1 MAEHVIIGNGVAGI
15 KAAET
20 IRKLDSNCKITM
32 IGDEDYAFYYRP
44 QLPEFVAGKIEEE
57 RLWGKKKDFYE
68 KNNIVVHLGK
78 TVTGI
83 KPDTNEV
90 ILKDDTKINYDSL
103 LIATGG
109 SIKRR
114 NYPGGDLNGGI
125 VQLKTIDDAKNIKEK
140 VKSAKSAV
148 VVGEDF
154 LTLALAEALHGCG
167 LEVTYLLRGNRL
179 WPEIMDKDASDILM
193 LRLKGKGIKIK
204 QETDIKEVYVKNK
217 LVHGIIT
224 TNDELIDCQVL
235 GIVDKLQPSIDFL
248 SESSVKTG
256 NGVLVN
262 NKMLT
267 NFDNIYAAGD
277 VAQLPTDPDSEIP
290 EINVRWLKAWRQG
303 QVAGANMAGND
314 AEYDDV
320 ASISATQICGIDI
333 ISIGISNPLNG
344 DYEIM
349 RGDYP
354 HPEIDVYK
362 KLVLKDD
369 RVVGALFVGNVQ
381 EAQEVTKVIKN
392 KMNSSEIDKKLLK
405 QMFDLNSR
413 FASFRGFLCPVC
425 KLELP
430 IPPDA
435 KAGDKITCP
444 ACGIELKVTEKML
457 KQ

>member
-20 IRKLDSNCKITM
+20 IRKHDPDGKITV
-32 IGDEDYAFYYRP
+32 IGDENYAFYYRP

-57 RLWGKKKDFYE
+57 RLWGKKSDFYE
-68 KNNIVVHLGK
+68 KNNITSHLGK

-90 ILKDDTKINYDSL
+90 LLKDDNAISYDSL

-114 NYPGGDLNGGI
+114 NYPGSDLNGGI
-125 VQLKTIDDAKNIKEK
+125 VQLKTIDDARNIKEK

-154 LTLALAEALHGCG
+154 LTLALTEALHGSG
-167 LEVTYLLRGNRL
+167 VEVTYLLRGNRL
-179 WPEIMDKDASDILM
+179 WPEIMDNDASDILL
-193 LRLKGKGIKIK
+193 LRLKEKGITIK
-204 QETDIKEVYVKNK
+204 QSTNIKEVCANK
-217 LVHGIIT
+217 IIT
-224 TNDELIDCQVL
+224 TGDELIDCQIL

-248 SESSVKTG
+248 NGSGVNTD

-277 VAQLPTDPDSEIP
+277 VAQLPADLGSEVP
-290 EINVRWLKAWRQG
+290 EINVRWLKAWKQG
-303 QVAGANMAGND
+303 QVAGANMAGNN
-314 AEYDDV
+314 AEYDDI

-333 ISIGISNPLNG
+333 VSIGVSNPLNG
-344 DYEIM
+344 GYEIK

-354 HPEIDVYK
+354 HPETDVYK
-362 KLVLKDD
+362 KLVLKNDK
-369 RVVGALFVGNVQ
+369 VVGALFVGNAQ
-381 EAQEVTKVIKN
+381 EAREVTKVIKN
-392 KMNSSEIDKKLLK
+392 QTNYSDIDKKLLK
-405 QMFDLNSR
+405 QMFDLDSR
-413 FASFRGFLCPVC
+413 FSTFRGFLCPVC

-444 ACGIELKVTEKML
+444 ACGIELKVTEGML
-457 KQ
+457 K

>member
-20 IRKLDSNCKITM
+20 IRKHDPDGKITM
-32 IGDEDYAFYYRP
+32 IGNEAYAFYYRP
-44 QLPEFVAGKIEEE
+44 QLPGFVAGKIEEE

-68 KNNIVVHLGK
+68 KNNIISHLGK

-83 KPDTNEV
+83 KPDT
-90 ILKDDTKINYDSL
+90 
-103 LIATGG
+103 
-109 SIKRR
+109 KRR
-114 NYPGGDLNGGI
+114 SYPGSDLNGGI

-140 VKSAKSAV
+140 IKSAKSAV

-154 LTLALAEALHGCG
+154 LTLSLTEALHSSG
-167 LEVTYLLRGNRL
+167 LEVTYLLRGDRL

-193 LRLKGKGIKIK
+193 LRLKEKGITIK

-224 TNDELIDCQVL
+224 TDDELIDCQIL

-248 SESSVKTG
+248 NESGVNTD

-277 VAQLPTDPDSEIP
+277 VAQLPADLDSDIP
-290 EINVRWLKAWRQG
+290 EINVRWLKAWKQG
-303 QVAGANMAGND
+303 QVAGSNMAGND
-314 AEYDDV
+314 AEYDDI

-333 ISIGISNPLNG
+333 VSIGASNPLNG
-344 DYEIM
+344 DYKIV

-362 KLVLKDD
+362 KLVLKNDK
-369 RVVGALFVGNVQ
+369 VVGALFVGNVQ
-381 EAQEVTKVIKN
+381 EAREVTKVIKN
-392 KMNSSEIDKKLLK
+392 RTNYSEIDKKLLK

-413 FASFRGFLCPVC
+413 FSTFRGFLCPVC

-444 ACGIELKVTEKML
+444 ACGIELKVTEGML
-457 KQ
+457 K

>member
-20 IRKLDSNCKITM
+20 IRKLDSKGKITVV
-32 IGDEDYAFYYRP
+32 GDEAYAFYYRP

-68 KNNIVVHLGK
+68 KNNIISHLGK
-78 TVTGI
+78 TVTGV

-90 ILKDDTKINYDSL
+90 ILEDDTTIYYDSL

-114 NYPGGDLNGGI
+114 SYPGSDLNGGI

-154 LTLALAEALHGCG
+154 LTLSLTEALDSSG

-179 WPEIMDKDASDILM
+179 WPEIMDKDASDMLM
-193 LRLKGKGIKIK
+193 LRLREKGITIK
-204 QETDIKEVYVKNK
+204 QGTDIKEVYVKNR
-217 LVHGIIT
+217 LIHGIIT
-224 TNDELIDCQVL
+224 TDDELIDCQIL
-235 GIVDKLQPSIDFL
+235 GIVDKLQPRIEFL
-248 SESSVKTG
+248 DESGVNTG

-262 NKMLT
+262 SKMRT

-277 VAQLPTDPDSEIP
+277 VAQLPVDPDSEIP
-290 EINVRWLKAWRQG
+290 EINVRWLKAWKQG
-303 QVAGANMAGND
+303 QVAGSNMAGKE

-333 ISIGISNPLNG
+333 VSIGISNPLNG
-344 DYEIM
+344 DYKIM

-362 KLVLKDD
+362 KLVLKND

-381 EAQEVTKVIKN
+381 EAREVTKVIKDKTN
-392 KMNSSEIDKKLLK
+392 YSEIDKKLLK
-405 QMFDLNSR
+405 QMFDLSSR
-413 FASFRGFLCPVC
+413 FSTFRGFLCPVC

-444 ACGIELKVTEKML
+444 ACGIELKVTESML
-457 KQ
+457 K

>member
-20 IRKLDSNCKITM
+20 IRKHDPDGKITV
-32 IGDEDYAFYYRP
+32 IGDETHAFYYRP

-57 RLWGKKKDFYE
+57 RLWGKKSNFYE
-68 KNNIVVHLGK
+68 KNNIISLLGK

-83 KPDTNEV
+83 KPDANEV
-90 ILKDDTKINYDSL
+90 IIKDDTAINYDSL

-114 NYPGGDLNGGI
+114 NYPGSDLNGGI
-125 VQLKTIDDAKNIKEK
+125 VQLKTIDDARNIKEK

-154 LTLALAEALHGCG
+154 LTLSLTEALHSSGV
-167 LEVTYLLRGNRL
+167 EVTYLLRGDRL

-193 LRLKGKGIKIK
+193 LRLKEKGITIK
-204 QETDIKEVYVKNK
+204 QETDIKEVHIKDR

-224 TNDELIDCQVL
+224 TGDELIDCQIL

-248 SESSVKTG
+248 NESGVNTD

-277 VAQLPTDPDSEIP
+277 VAQLPADLDSEIP
-290 EINVRWLKAWRQG
+290 EINIRWLKAWKQG
-303 QVAGANMAGND
+303 QVAGSNMAGRD

-333 ISIGISNPLNG
+333 VSIGVSNPLNE
-344 DYEIM
+344 DYEIK

-362 KLVLKDD
+362 KLILKDD
-369 RVVGALFVGNVQ
+369 RVVGALFVGNAQ
-381 EAQEVTKVIKN
+381 EAKEITKVIKN
-392 KMNSSEIDKKLLK
+392 GTSYSEIDKKLLK
-405 QMFDLNSR
+405 QMFDLDSR
-413 FASFRGFLCPVC
+413 FSTFRGFLCPVC

-444 ACGIELKVTEKML
+444 ACGIELKVTECML
-457 KQ
+457 K

>member
-20 IRKLDSNCKITM
+20 IRKHDSDCKITVL
-32 IGDEDYAFYYRP
+32 GNEAYEFYYRP
-44 QLPEFVAGKIEEE
+44 QLPGFVAGKIEEE
-57 RLWGKKKDFYE
+57 RLWGKKRDFYE
-68 KNNIVVHLGK
+68 KNNITSLLGK

-83 KPDTNEV
+83 KPGTNEV
-90 ILKDDTKINYDSL
+90 ILKDDTTINYDSL

-114 NYPGGDLNGGI
+114 NYPGSDLCEGI

-140 VKSAKSAV
+140 VKSSKSAV

-154 LTLALAEALHGCG
+154 LTLSLTEALHSSG

-179 WPEIMDKDASDILM
+179 WPEIMDKDASEILM
-193 LRLKGKGIKIK
+193 LRLKEKGITIK
-204 QETDIKEVYVKNK
+204 QETDIKEVYVKNR

-224 TNDELIDCQVL
+224 TGDELIECQIV
-235 GIVDKLQPSIDFL
+235 GIVDKMQPCIDFL
-248 SESSVKTG
+248 SQSGVNTD
-256 NGVLVN
+256 NGILVN

-277 VAQLPTDPDSEIP
+277 VAQLPADLDSEIP
-290 EINVRWLKAWRQG
+290 EINIRWLKAWKQG
-303 QVAGANMAGND
+303 QVAGSNMAGNA
-314 AEYDDV
+314 AEYDDI

-333 ISIGISNPLNG
+333 VSIGASNPLNG
-344 DYEIM
+344 DYNIM

-362 KLVLKDD
+362 KLVLKND
-369 RVVGALFVGNVQ
+369 RVVGALFIGNVQ
-381 EAQEVTKVIKN
+381 EAREITKVIKN
-392 KMNSSEIDKKLLK
+392 GTEYSDIDKKLLK
-405 QMFDLNSR
+405 QMFDLESR
-413 FASFRGFLCPVC
+413 ISSFRGFLCPVC

-430 IPPDA
+430 VPPDA
-435 KAGDKITCP
+435 KVGDKITCP
-444 ACGIELKVTEKML
+444 ACGIELKVTESML
-457 KQ
+457 K

>member
-20 IRKLDSNCKITM
+20 IRKHDPNGKITV
-32 IGDEDYAFYYRP
+32 IGDEAYAFYYRP
-44 QLPEFVAGKIEEE
+44 QLPGFVAGKVEEE

-68 KNNIVVHLGK
+68 KNNIISHLGK
-78 TVTGI
+78 IVTGI

-90 ILKDDTKINYDSL
+90 ILKDDTTINYDSL

-114 NYPGGDLNGGI
+114 SYPGCELDGGV

-140 VKSAKSAV
+140 IKSAKSAV

-154 LTLALAEALHGCG
+154 LTLALTEALHGSG
-167 LEVTYLLRGNRL
+167 LEVTYLLRGDRL
-179 WPEIMDKDASDILM
+179 WPEVMDKDASDILM

-204 QETDIKEVYVKNK
+204 QGTDIKEVYVKNK
-217 LVHGIIT
+217 LVHGVIT
-224 TNDELIDCQVL
+224 TDDELIDCQIL
-235 GIVDKLQPSIDFL
+235 GIVDKLQPSMGFL
-248 SESSVKTG
+248 NESGVNTD

-277 VAQLPTDPDSEIP
+277 VAQLPVDLDSEIP
-290 EINVRWLKAWRQG
+290 EINVRWLKAWKQG
-303 QVAGANMAGND
+303 QVAGSNMAGNN
-314 AEYDDV
+314 AEYDDI
-320 ASISATQICGIDI
+320 ARISATQICGIDI
-333 ISIGISNPLNG
+333 VSIGVSNPLNG
-344 DYEIM
+344 DHKIM

-362 KLVLKDD
+362 KLVMKDD
-369 RVVGALFVGNVQ
+369 KVVGALFVGNVQ
-381 EAQEVTKVIKN
+381 EAREVTKVIKN
-392 KMNSSEIDKKLLK
+392 KTNYSDIDKKLLK

-413 FASFRGFLCPVC
+413 FGSFRGFLCPVC

-457 KQ
+457 Q

>member
-20 IRKLDSNCKITM
+20 IRKHDPDGKITV
-32 IGDEDYAFYYRP
+32 IGDEDHAFYYRP
-44 QLPEFVAGKIEEE
+44 QLPGFVAGKIEEE
-57 RLWGKKKDFYE
+57 RLWGKKSDFYE
-68 KNNIVVHLGK
+68 KNNIISRLGK

-90 ILKDDTKINYDSL
+90 ILKDDTAINYDSL

-109 SIKRR
+109 AIKRR
-114 NYPGGDLNGGI
+114 NYPGSDLNGGI

-154 LTLALAEALHGCG
+154 LTLSLTEALHSSG
-167 LEVTYLLRGNRL
+167 LEVTYLLRGDRL

-193 LRLKGKGIKIK
+193 LRLKEKGITIK
-204 QETDIKEVYVKNK
+204 QETDIKEVHIKDR
-217 LVHGIIT
+217 LVHGVIT
-224 TNDELIDCQVL
+224 TDDELLDCQIL

-248 SESSVKTG
+248 NESGVNTD

-277 VAQLPTDPDSEIP
+277 VAQLPADPDSETP
-290 EINVRWLKAWRQG
+290 EINVRWLKAWKQG
-303 QVAGANMAGND
+303 QVAGSNMAGND
-314 AEYDDV
+314 AEYDDI

-333 ISIGISNPLNG
+333 VSIGVSNPLNG
-344 DYEIM
+344 DYEIK

-354 HPEIDVYK
+354 HPETDVYK

-369 RVVGALFVGNVQ
+369 RVVGALFVGNAQ
-381 EAQEVTKVIKN
+381 EAREITKVIKN
-392 KMNSSEIDKKLLK
+392 GTSYSDIDKKLLK
-405 QMFDLNSR
+405 QMFDLDSR
-413 FASFRGFLCPVC
+413 FSTFRGFLCPVC

-444 ACGIELKVTEKML
+444 ACGIELKVTEGML
-457 KQ
+457 K

>member
-20 IRKLDSNCKITM
+20 IRKHDSGCKITI
-32 IGDEDYAFYYRP
+32 IGNEAYAFYYRP
-44 QLPEFVAGKIEEE
+44 QLPQFVAGKIEEE
-57 RLWGKKKDFYE
+57 RLWGKKKIFYE
-68 KNNIVVHLGK
+68 DNNITTCLGK

-83 KPDTNEV
+83 KPDANEI
-90 ILKDDTKINYDSL
+90 ILKDDSTINYDSL

-109 SIKRR
+109 FIKRR
-114 NYPGGDLNGGI
+114 SYPGSDLNGGI

-140 VKSAKSAV
+140 IKSAKNAV

-154 LTLALAEALHGCG
+154 LTLALIEALLSSG

-193 LRLKGKGIKIK
+193 QRLKGKGIKVK
-204 QETDIKEVYVKNK
+204 HETDIKEVFIKNR
-217 LVHGIIT
+217 LVNGIIT
-224 TNDELIDCQVL
+224 TDGEQIDCQVL
-235 GIVDKLQPSIDFL
+235 GIVDKLQPSIGFL
-248 SESSVKTG
+248 TNSGVNTD

-267 NFDNIYAAGD
+267 NYDNIYAAGD
-277 VAQLPTDPDSEIP
+277 VAQLPIDPDSEIP
-290 EINVRWLKAWRQG
+290 EINVRWLKAWQQG
-303 QVAGANMAGND
+303 QVAGSNMAGNN
-314 AEYDDV
+314 AEYDEV

-333 ISIGISNPLNG
+333 VSIGVSNQLNG
-344 DYEIM
+344 DYDIV

-362 KLVLKDD
+362 KLVLKND
-369 RVVGALFVGNVQ
+369 RVVGALFIGNVQ
-381 EAQEVTKVIKN
+381 EAREITKVIKN
-392 KMNSSEIDKKLLK
+392 KTNYSDIDKKLLK
-405 QMFDLNSR
+405 QMFDMFSR
-413 FASFRGFLCPVC
+413 ISSFRGFLCPVC

-457 KQ
+457 K